1 MTDRPILFS
10 GPMVRAILQGRKHQ
24 TRRLTGLKQFN
35 SCPDRWRREGEHFA
49 FDGGFE
55 YAPVPRCPYGQPG
68 DRLWVRES
76 AKLNSV
82 CRDQWVSVHYL
93 ADDELIE
100 YPYRDPKPFN
110 FLKPTNSLFMP
121 RWASRITLEVT
132 NIRVERVQQISEED
146 AEAEGFPI
154 HVVER
159 TFLKCYPE
167 PNERARKRI
176 EAFARYFD
184 LLNPGTWDLNPYV
197 WVLEFKEVTS

>member
-1 MTDRPILFS
+1 MPSQSRASPTRLLILGS
-10 GPMVRAILQGRKHQ
+10 WRK
-24 TRRLTGLKQFN
+24 
-35 SCPDRWRREGEHFA
+35 C
-49 FDGGFE
+49 
-55 YAPVPRCPYGQPG
+55 
-68 DRLWVRES
+68 
-76 AKLNSV
+76 
-82 CRDQWVSVHYL
+82 
-93 ADDELIE
+93 
-100 YPYRDPKPFN
+100 
-110 FLKPTNSLFMP
+110 MP